1 MERSLPAE
9 PFTHEV
15 FLLLAQGDV
24 DLPSFADS
32 IGVHPRW
39 LQRVLAGEITE
50 LPLLTVVGLC
60 KALRDARR
68 RLAPRRGG
76 PGLCRVAAHHLR
88 RRRAV
93 RRLRPAQASAAKSSP
108 RTAR

>member
-60 KALRDARR
+60 KALRVMPEDVW
-68 RLAPRRGG
+68 P
-76 PGLCRVAAHHLR
+76 PDVAA
-88 RRRAV
+88 RAFAGWPPTTFDV
-93 RRLRPAQASAAKSSP
+93 DEP
-108 RTAR
+108 